1 MGTLLGRPEWDEAQH
16 LWRQGRFW
24 EVHEVLEGVWLGQQ
38 GAEREFTHTLI
49 LLAAALHKARTSPS
63 GGWRNLAKARRHQ
76 SLLPQSEA
84 DRLQPL
90 VNQVVA
96 ALEGH
101 PHPTH
106 WYFPVD

>member
-1 MGTLLGRPEWDEAQH
+1 MGTLLGLPEWASACQ
-16 LWRQGRFW
+16 LWQQGQFW
-24 EVHEVLEGVWLGQQ
+24 EVHEVLEAVWLTQR
-38 GAEREFTHTLI
+38 GAEREFTHTVI
-49 LLAAALHKARTSPS
+49 LLAAALHKARTSPT

-76 SLLPQSEA
+76 SLLPPVEA

-106 WYFPVD
+106 WHFPVD